1 MIYTKFQFLLFLKA
15 WVLILVGHKNNF
27 DYKDDRTPQ
36 AKAKGKKSENEN
48 SQRGGLVVLCFF
60 NHFLQSSINTLL
72 YHLWVTGQKKNCQVH
87 EQLFNTFCYKRAK
100 SVYQKISG
108 LAGSQ

>member
-27 DYKDDRTPQ
+27 DYKVDRTPQ
-36 AKAKGKKSENEN
+36 AKAKGKKIWKRKQSKRRAG
-48 SQRGGLVVLCFF
+48 SFFF
-60 NHFLQSSINTLL
+60 NRFLQSSLTHYYIT
-72 YHLWVTGQKKNCQVH
+72 YEWVTGQKKNCQVH
-87 EQLFNTFCYKRAK
+87 EKLFNTFCYKRAK